1 LVFDV
6 LYINN
11 YMSTTFDF
19 QIVANTSI
27 PGLSLVMPQ
36 NEDAYNYLTEEAELA
51 VLADGSAP
59 LFTDNVGDF
68 ISDAGWAQ
76 LSTSY
81 V

>member
-1 LVFDV
+1 
-6 LYINN
+6 
-11 YMSTTFDF
+11 MSTTFDF

-27 PGLSLVMPQ
+27 PGLSLVLPQ
-36 NEDAYNYLTEEAELA
+36 NEDAYNYLTEEADIA

-59 LFTDNVGDF
+59 LFTDNIGDF

>member
-1 LVFDV
+1 MFH
-6 LYINN
+6 NFKT
-11 YMSTTFDF
+11 YMAVTTDF
-19 QIVANTSI
+19 QIISNTAI
-27 PGLSLVMPQ
+27 PGLSLVMPL
-36 NEDAYNYLTEEAELA
+36 NEDAYNYLTEESGHS

-76 LSTSY
+76 LSASL

>member
-1 LVFDV
+1 
-6 LYINN
+6 
-11 YMSTTFDF
+11 MSTTFDF

-27 PGLSLVMPQ
+27 PGLSLVLPQ
-36 NEDAYNYLTEEAELA
+36 NEDAYNYLTEEADIA
-51 VLADGSAP
+51 VLADGTAP

>member
-1 LVFDV
+1 
-6 LYINN
+6 
-11 YMSTTFDF
+11 MSTTFDF
-19 QIVANTSI
+19 EIISNTSI

-36 NEDAYNYLTEEAELA
+36 NEDAYNYLTLEADLD

-68 ISDAGWAQ
+68 ISGAGWAQ

>member
-1 LVFDV
+1 
-6 LYINN
+6 
-11 YMSTTFDF
+11 MSTTFDF

-68 ISDAGWAQ
+68 ISDAGWAH

>member
-1 LVFDV
+1 MVFDV

>member
-1 LVFDV
+1 
-6 LYINN
+6 
-11 YMSTTFDF
+11 MSTTFDF

-36 NEDAYNYLTEEAELA
+36 NEDAYNYLTGEAELA
-51 VLADGSAP
+51 VLADGTAP

-68 ISDAGWAQ
+68 ISDAGWAH

>member
-1 LVFDV
+1 
-6 LYINN
+6 
-11 YMSTTFDF
+11 MSTTFDF

-36 NEDAYNYLTEEAELA
+36 NEDAYNYLTEEADIA
-51 VLADGSAP
+51 VLADGTAP

-68 ISDAGWAQ
+68 ISDAGWAH

>member
-1 LVFDV
+1 LCSKS
-6 LYINN
+6 NN

-19 QIVANTSI
+19 EIISNTSI
-27 PGLSLVMPQ
+27 PGLSLVLPQ
-36 NEDAYNYLTEEAELA
+36 NEDAYNYLTEEADIA

>member
-1 LVFDV
+1 
-6 LYINN
+6 
-11 YMSTTFDF
+11 MSTTFDF

-27 PGLSLVMPQ
+27 PGLSLVLPQ
-36 NEDAYNYLTEEAELA
+36 NEDAYNYLTEEADIA

>member
-1 LVFDV
+1 
-6 LYINN
+6 
-11 YMSTTFDF
+11 MSTTFDF

-27 PGLSLVMPQ
+27 PGLSLVLPQ

>member
-1 LVFDV
+1 
-6 LYINN
+6 
-11 YMSTTFDF
+11 MSITFDF

-27 PGLSLVMPQ
+27 PGLSLVLPQ
-36 NEDAYNYLTEEAELA
+36 NEDAYNYLTEEADIA

>member
-1 LVFDV
+1 
-6 LYINN
+6 
-11 YMSTTFDF
+11 MSTTFDF

-27 PGLSLVMPQ
+27 PGLSLVLPQ

-51 VLADGSAP
+51 VLADGTAP

-68 ISDAGWAQ
+68 ISDAGWAH

>member
-27 PGLSLVMPQ
+27 PGLSLVLPQ

-51 VLADGSAP
+51 VLADGTAP

-68 ISDAGWAQ
+68 ISDAGWAH

>member
-1 LVFDV
+1 
-6 LYINN
+6 
-11 YMSTTFDF
+11 MSTTFDF

>member
-1 LVFDV
+1 MVFDV

-27 PGLSLVMPQ
+27 PGLSLVLPQ

-51 VLADGSAP
+51 VLADGTAP

-68 ISDAGWAQ
+68 ISDAGWAH

>member
-1 LVFDV
+1 
-6 LYINN
+6 
-11 YMSTTFDF
+11 MSITFDF
-19 QIVANTSI
+19 QIVSNTSI

-36 NEDAYNYLTEEAELA
+36 NEDAYNYLTEEADIA
-51 VLADGSAP
+51 VLADGTAP

-68 ISDAGWAQ
+68 ISDAGWAH

>member
-1 LVFDV
+1 MVFDV

-36 NEDAYNYLTEEAELA
+36 NEDAYNYLTEEADIA
-51 VLADGSAP
+51 VLADGTAP

>member
-1 LVFDV
+1 MVFDV

-27 PGLSLVMPQ
+27 PGLSLVLPQ

>member
-1 LVFDV
+1 
-6 LYINN
+6 
-11 YMSTTFDF
+11 MATTFDF
-19 QIVANTSI
+19 QIVSNTSI

-36 NEDAYNYLTEEAELA
+36 NEDAYNYLTEEADIA

-76 LSTSY
+76 LSTSL